1 MKCPVVSAKLIDN
14 VIQAIF
20 DTCFKIAC
28 NVITINLVLYQTN
41 IPSYREVRKEVQD
54 ATGL

>member
-20 DTCFKIAC
+20 DTCFKIAS